1 MRRKIEVIDK
11 INSIQLEVDRLH
23 ERTPEDTGDS
33 RFDLILRITKG
44 LKTMLDDLENIVELE
59 SDGIE

>member
-11 INSIQLEVDRLH
+11 INSIQLEVERLH
-23 ERTPEDTGDS
+23 ERTPEDTGDN